1 MASEKA
7 NSILTGFKLN
17 WMNLRDGTTGK
28 VLWQSTADLA
38 DPSKE
43 HEAHVPRAVLK
54 CKSVSRELNFYSDE
68 LIEKFRLE
76 QRVFLKES
84 VIEEWFFDFGFVIPK
99 STNTWQ
105 SVIEAA
111 PQGNMLP
118 PALLSGNVVIE
129 TSFFDDELLVSKS
142 TVRIFYD

>member
-1 MASEKA
+1 MATEKA
-7 NSILTGFKLN
+7 SSILSGFKLN
-17 WMNLRDGTTGK
+17 WMNLRDGSTGK

-38 DPSKE
+38 DPNKE

-54 CKSVSRELNFYSDE
+54 CKSVSRELNFTSDE

-76 QRVFLKES
+76 QRVYLKEN

-118 PALLSGNVVIE
+118 PSLLSGNIVIE

-142 TVRIFYD
+142 AVRIFYD